1 MLRHSRTL
9 KSIAA
14 GLLLVLGGAI
24 YIIFRSQTLLYRLVG
39 EGWPW
44 MNTLRTAAAELLQRS
59 STMGEFVVFSLPD
72 GLWATAYILLMDV
85 RHHKAPI
92 RVRVAWAAV
101 IPLIGAA
108 AELLQALCPTGYRP
122 WGINL
127 GTFDVL
133 DLVCYLAPLAIYILL
148 QKFHTTS

>member
-1 MLRHSRTL
+1 MRNKKLWT
-9 KSIAA
+9 A
-14 GLLLVLGGAI
+14 GSLLAVGGLI

-44 MNTLRTAAAELLQRS
+44 MVHLRTAAAELLQRS
-59 STMGEFVVFSLPD
+59 GAVGEFVVFSLPD
-72 GLWATAYILLMDV
+72 GFWATAYILLMDHV
-85 RHHKAPI
+85 HRAAPARERI
-92 RVRVAWAAV
+92 AWAAV